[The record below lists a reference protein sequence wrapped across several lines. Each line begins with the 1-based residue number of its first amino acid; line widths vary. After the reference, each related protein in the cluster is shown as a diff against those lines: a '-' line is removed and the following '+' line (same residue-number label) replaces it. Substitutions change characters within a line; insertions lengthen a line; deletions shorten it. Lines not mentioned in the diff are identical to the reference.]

1 MITILNDVFSKLR
14 FLNFNITDIGVY
26 KISFKNKNTVDYKK
40 MGRTKN
46 LLHFVTG
53 GERIYEINDRIFKC
67 QAGTLIYIPEGT
79 KYKTIAV
86 SLNGE
91 KCSGI
96 GITFDFDIKI
106 NINNDIYY
114 TENIKHQ
121 KTISEF
127 FERTYNIFIQSPL
140 EPLHLKSSIYSLL
153 SFLVS
158 SSFTTAEY
166 SVIKPAIEYINSNY
180 TENLPIRDY
189 AQKCNLS
196 ESYFRKKFLEYIG
209 VSPIEYR
216 NQLRFAE
223 AKRLYQNGMST
234 QQISERLGFCDTG
247 YLLKLYKRKNG
258 KSLKGDAKII

>member
-40 MGRTKN
+40 TGRTKN

-96 GITFDFDIKI
+96 GITFDFDIKF
-106 NINNDIYY
+106 NITNDIYY
-114 TENIKHQ
+114 
-121 KTISEF
+121 
-127 FERTYNIFIQSPL
+127 
-140 EPLHLKSSIYSLL
+140 
-153 SFLVS
+153 
-158 SSFTTAEY
+158 
-166 SVIKPAIEYINSNY
+166 
-180 TENLPIRDY
+180 
-189 AQKCNLS
+189 
-196 ESYFRKKFLEYIG
+196 
-209 VSPIEYR
+209 
-216 NQLRFAE
+216 
-223 AKRLYQNGMST
+223 
-234 QQISERLGFCDTG
+234 
-247 YLLKLYKRKNG
+247 
-258 KSLKGDAKII
+258 